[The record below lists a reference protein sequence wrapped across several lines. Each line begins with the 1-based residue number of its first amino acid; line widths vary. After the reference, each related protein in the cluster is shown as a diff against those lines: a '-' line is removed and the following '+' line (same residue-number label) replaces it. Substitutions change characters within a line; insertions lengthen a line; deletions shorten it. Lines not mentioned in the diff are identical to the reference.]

1 MNAGL
6 DPDEAKKRLDLSE
19 EAYRQH
25 MIRIQGI
32 SDAWLD
38 YLSQSGYFLSYKKD
52 LMDVLAN
59 RKRLENL
66 LKRIEK
72 NLKKNPNDTK
82 IGYLEVQTIA
92 QLDKNI
98 TLHWELLG
106 HAPMVGSFRKF
117 IQDDINAKVKHFN
130 GEKQKDG
137 IPQYSISFLP

>member
-6 DPDEAKKRLDLSE
+6 DPDEVKKRLDLSE

-25 MIRIQGI
+25 IIRIQGI
-32 SDAWLD
+32 SDSWLD

-52 LMDVLAN
+52 LMDILAN
-59 RKRLENL
+59 RKRLEDL

-98 TLHWELLG
+98 TLHWKLLG
-106 HAPMVGSFRKF
+106 QAPMVGSFRKF

>member
-1 MNAGL
+1 LNAGL
-6 DPDEAKKRLDLSE
+6 DPDEVKKRLDLSE

-25 MIRIQGI
+25 IIRIQGI

-38 YLSQSGYFLSYKKD
+38 YLSQSGYFLAYKKD
-52 LMDVLAN
+52 LMDILAN

-72 NLKKNPNDTK
+72 NLKKNPNDIK
-82 IGYLEVQTIA
+82 VGYLQVQTIA

-98 TLHWELLG
+98 ALHWKLLG
-106 HAPMVGSFRKF
+106 QAPMVGSFRKF